1 MDRRVMV
8 CTALLLV
15 SVAQAALIICFFPSK
30 LGKIKGY
37 RRELVVTEAP
47 ISIVLNV
54 LVRKSKSYRYCTER
68 GEEQKTNTRGARA
81 FLRTSI
87 AYHQNLSHLL
97 GSGLD
102 AMAVLFE
109 NGLIPRAVSCAFV
122 RGMA

>member
-1 MDRRVMV
+1 MV

-37 RRELVVTEAP
+37 RRKLVVTEAP

-97 GSGLD
+97 ASGLD
-102 AMAVLFE
+102 AMAVLFK